1 MRSIASGPPPAE
13 VRTAFGA
20 TGNPERLAGGQGTAW
35 RLGDIVFKPID
46 ISEEELNWQA
56 DLLPSLRPDGF
67 RLSSPRRTGNGL
79 LVVDDWCAW
88 EFVAGH
94 HQDRRWVD
102 IIRGG
107 EAFHAAL
114 SGVSRPTFLDR
125 RTDRWAV
132 ADRAAWG
139 DLPIADFFRVKHVR
153 RLARALRPIGAKS
166 QLVHGDLTGN
176 VLFAQELAPA
186 IIDLSLYWRPT
197 AFASAVVIADALV
210 WEGAD
215 QTVLSAV
222 EHVNEFAQFL
232 LRALIYRAVTDRLF
246 REHEPLRPDSADP
259 YLAAVALACR
269 LAGAEQPTS

>member
-1 MRSIASGPPPAE
+1 MRGVASGPPPAE
-13 VRTAFGA
+13 IRTAFGA

-35 RLGDIVFKPID
+35 RLGDIVLKPID
-46 ISEEELNWQA
+46 MSEEELNWQA
-56 DLLPSLRPDGF
+56 DLLPSLRADGF
-67 RLSSPRRTGNGL
+67 RVSNPRRTGNGL

-94 HQDRRWVD
+94 RQDRRWAD

-114 SGVSRPTFLDR
+114 SGVPRPAFLDR
-125 RTDRWAV
+125 RTDPWAV
-132 ADRAAWG
+132 GDRAAWG

-153 RLARALRPIGAKS
+153 RLARALRPIGAES

-176 VLFAQELAPA
+176 VLFAEELAPA
-186 IIDLSLYWRPT
+186 IIDLSPYWRPT
-197 AFASAVVIADALV
+197 AFASAVVIADALI

-222 EHVNEFAQFL
+222 EHINEFAQFL

-246 REHEPLRPDSADP
+246 REYEPLRPDSADS
-259 YLAAVALACR
+259 YLAAVDLACR
-269 LAGAEQPTS
+269 LAGAE